1 MNRDLALLIGIL
13 VSLFAALLLWI
24 FYATLVGDP
33 VARLGPLALEQLPA
47 SGVSHP
53 VTAVLLNYRAY
64 DTLLEL
70 AVLLVALLGIWS
82 LGPAPS
88 GFRPAGPALTVLANW
103 ILPLAILTS
112 GYLLWV
118 GGHAPGGAFQ
128 AGALLGSAG
137 VLLRLAGHERA
148 GLPAEA
154 AQRWLVVAG
163 VAVFLMVGLLL
174 AAFGE
179 GFLTYPKAVAKWLI
193 LLIET
198 AATLAIG
205 ATLAAA
211 YVGGRPP
218 GIRSPCPS
226 SESPSSGNPSSGHA
240 RS

>member
-1 MNRDLALLIGIL
+1 MNRDLSLLIGIL
-13 VSLFAALLLWI
+13 VSLFAVLLLWI
-24 FYATLVGDP
+24 VYITLSAETGPRLAT
-33 VARLGPLALEQLPA
+33 LALEQLPE

-70 AVLLVALLGIWS
+70 AVLLAALLGIWS
-82 LGPAPS
+82 LGPAPA
-88 GFRPAGPALTVLANW
+88 GFQLAGPALAVMARW
-103 ILPLAILTS
+103 IVPLAILTG

-137 VLLRLAGHERA
+137 VILRLAGHPRA
-148 GLPAEA
+148 GLPSEE

-163 VAVFLMVGLLL
+163 VGVFVLIGLLL
-174 AAFGE
+174 AALGY
-179 GFLTYPKAVAKWLI
+179 GFLTYPKAGAKWLI

-211 YVGGRPP
+211 YVGGRPLGAAP
-218 GIRSPCPS
+218 PS
-226 SESPSSGNPSSGHA
+226 TPTPTEDA
-240 RS
+240 RA

>member
-1 MNRDLALLIGIL
+1 MNRDLSLLIGIL
-13 VSLFAALLLWI
+13 VSLLALLLIWI
-24 FYATLVGDP
+24 FYTTLAADP
-33 VARLGPLALEQLPA
+33 GPRLAPLALEQLPN

-70 AVLLVALLGIWS
+70 AVLLAAILGIWS

-88 GFRPAGPALTVLANW
+88 GFQPAGPALTVLANW
-103 ILPLAILTS
+103 IVPLAIITG

-137 VLLRLAGHERA
+137 VILRLAGHERA
-148 GLPAEA
+148 GLPNEA

-163 VAVFLMVGLLL
+163 VGLFLLVGLLL
-174 AAFGE
+174 AVFGA
-179 GFLTYPKAVAKWLI
+179 GFLTYPKASAKWLI

-198 AATLAIG
+198 AATIAIG
-205 ATLAAA
+205 STLAAA

-218 GIRSPCPS
+218 LAQSTSAASKDLG
-226 SESPSSGNPSSGHA
+226 A
-240 RS
+240 